1 MKGCANGRWHSC
13 SIHVSNMVPK
23 LGLGPLVLDQSNI
36 RRANIWVLEPG
47 SVEYGKIVMVPDRG
61 F

>member
-1 MKGCANGRWHSC
+1 
-13 SIHVSNMVPK
+13 MVPK